1 MTAIKTEEERAR
13 LDELYAL
20 VEAEMDHSAGSG
32 ETPEKAE
39 AGKGK
44 EPFDNTRSDEGVRR
58 FKNSFPDNPPKDV
71 AVNVRCFIHN
81 GLLVG
86 RREKYLAAHY
96 LKLYEDVFRGVMSE
110 KREIRCELNRLSF
123 FATSVINRLE
133 NAERA
138 AREQDNH
145 HYYKIFA
152 DSVRK
157 LADKLQG
164 VADVEN

>member
-1 MTAIKTEEERAR
+1 MTAIKTEAERAR

-20 VEAEMDHSAGSG
+20 VEAETDHSAGSG
-32 ETPEKAE
+32 EMPEKAE
-39 AGKGK
+39 AEKGQD
-44 EPFDNTRSDEGVRR
+44 PFDNTRSDEGVRR

-96 LKLYEDVFRGVMSE
+96 LKLYEDVFRGVMGE
-110 KREIRCELNRLSF
+110 KRKIREELNRLSL
-123 FATSVINRLE
+123 FAMSVINRLE
-133 NAERA
+133 KAERA

-145 HYYKIFA
+145 HYYKLFA
-152 DSVRK
+152 DAVGK
-157 LADKLQG
+157 LAAKLQG

>member
-20 VEAEMDHSAGSG
+20 VEAENAA
-32 ETPEKAE
+32 AE
-39 AGKGK
+39 AETEKPETTKPTK
-44 EPFDNTRSDEGVRR
+44 EKSTEPPSSIAGNMRTLLREGNIT
-58 FKNSFPDNPPKDV
+58 K
-71 AVNVRCFIHN
+71 
-81 GLLVG
+81 
-86 RREKYLAAHY
+86 REKWIASNYIT
-96 LKLYEDVFRGVMSE
+96 LYETHIPAMKD
-110 KREIRCELNRLSF
+110 EISLAHRELNRLSN
-123 FATSVINRLE
+123 FAMAVIQRLE
-133 NAERA
+133 NCERT

-157 LADKLQG
+157 LAAKLQG

>member
-1 MTAIKTEEERAR
+1 MTAIKTEAERAR

-39 AGKGK
+39 AGKGQ
-44 EPFDNTRSDEGVRR
+44 EPFDNTRSDEGVLR

-96 LKLYEDVFRGVMSE
+96 LKLYEDVLRGVMGE
-110 KREIRCELNRLSF
+110 KREIRCELNRLSN
-123 FATSVINRLE
+123 FAMAVIQRLE
-133 NAERA
+133 NCERA

-157 LADKLQG
+157 LAAKLQG

>member
-1 MTAIKTEEERAR
+1 M
-13 LDELYAL
+13 
-20 VEAEMDHSAGSG
+20 G
-32 ETPEKAE
+32 
-39 AGKGK
+39 
-44 EPFDNTRSDEGVRR
+44 
-58 FKNSFPDNPPKDV
+58 
-71 AVNVRCFIHN
+71 
-81 GLLVG
+81 
-86 RREKYLAAHY
+86 
-96 LKLYEDVFRGVMSE
+96 E
-110 KREIRCELNRLSF
+110 KREIREELNRLSF

-133 NAERA
+133 KAERA

>member
-20 VEAEMDHSAGSG
+20 VEAENAAAESETEKPEPTKPTKEKSTEPPSSIAGNLR
-32 ETPEKAE
+32 TLL
-39 AGKGK
+39 
-44 EPFDNTRSDEGVRR
+44 REGNIT
-58 FKNSFPDNPPKDV
+58 K
-71 AVNVRCFIHN
+71 
-81 GLLVG
+81 
-86 RREKYLAAHY
+86 REKWIASNYIA
-96 LKLYEDVFRGVMSE
+96 LYETHIPEMMKDAARMRAELSRMSQ
-110 KREIRCELNRLSF
+110 
-123 FATSVINRLE
+123 FAWAVICRLE
-133 NAERA
+133 KAERA

>member
-32 ETPEKAE
+32 EMPEKAE
-39 AGKGK
+39 AGKGQ
-44 EPFDNTRSDEGVRR
+44 EPF
-58 FKNSFPDNPPKDV
+58 
-71 AVNVRCFIHN
+71 
-81 GLLVG
+81 
-86 RREKYLAAHY
+86 
-96 LKLYEDVFRGVMSE
+96 
-110 KREIRCELNRLSF
+110 
-123 FATSVINRLE
+123 
-133 NAERA
+133 
-138 AREQDNH
+138 DNH

>member
-1 MTAIKTEEERAR
+1 MTAIKTEAERAR

-20 VEAEMDHSAGSG
+20 VEAENAA
-32 ETPEKAE
+32 AE
-39 AGKGK
+39 AETENPEPTNPTK
-44 EPFDNTRSDEGVRR
+44 EKITEPPSSIAGNLRTMLREGNIT
-58 FKNSFPDNPPKDV
+58 K
-71 AVNVRCFIHN
+71 
-81 GLLVG
+81 
-86 RREKYLAAHY
+86 REKWIASNYIA
-96 LKLYEDVFRGVMSE
+96 LYETNIPEMMKNAARM
-110 KREIRCELNRLSF
+110 RAELNRLSN
-123 FATSVINRLE
+123 FAMAVIQRLE
-133 NAERA
+133 NCERT

>member
-13 LDELYAL
+13 LDEIFAL
-20 VEAEMDHSAGSG
+20 VEAENAA
-32 ETPEKAE
+32 AE
-39 AGKGK
+39 AETEKP
-44 EPFDNTRSDEGVRR
+44 EPPSSIAGNLRTLLREG
-58 FKNSFPDNPPKDV
+58 NITN
-71 AVNVRCFIHN
+71 
-81 GLLVG
+81 
-86 RREKYLAAHY
+86 REKWIASNYIA
-96 LKLYEDVFRGVMSE
+96 LYETHIPEMMKDAARM
-110 KREIRCELNRLSF
+110 RAELNRLSN
-123 FATSVINRLE
+123 FAMAVINRLE

>member
-13 LDELYAL
+13 MRAELSRMSQFAW
-20 VEAEMDHSAGSG
+20 
-32 ETPEKAE
+32 
-39 AGKGK
+39 
-44 EPFDNTRSDEGVRR
+44 
-58 FKNSFPDNPPKDV
+58 
-71 AVNVRCFIHN
+71 AVIC
-81 GLLVG
+81 
-86 RREKYLAAHY
+86 
-96 LKLYEDVFRGVMSE
+96 
-110 KREIRCELNRLSF
+110 
-123 FATSVINRLE
+123 RLE

-145 HYYKIFA
+145 HYYKILA

>member
-20 VEAEMDHSAGSG
+20 VEAENAA
-32 ETPEKAE
+32 AE
-39 AGKGK
+39 AETEKPEPTKPTK
-44 EPFDNTRSDEGVRR
+44 EKSTEPPSSIAGNLRTLLREGNIT
-58 FKNSFPDNPPKDV
+58 K
-71 AVNVRCFIHN
+71 
-81 GLLVG
+81 
-86 RREKYLAAHY
+86 REKWIAINYIA
-96 LKLYEDVFRGVMSE
+96 LYETHIPEMMKDAARM
-110 KREIRCELNRLSF
+110 RAELNRLSN
-123 FATSVINRLE
+123 FAMAVIQRLE
-133 NAERA
+133 NCERT

-145 HYYKIFA
+145 HYYKILA

>member
-13 LDELYAL
+13 LDEMYAL
-20 VEAEMDHSAGSG
+20 VEAENAA
-32 ETPEKAE
+32 AE
-39 AGKGK
+39 AETEKPETTKPTK
-44 EPFDNTRSDEGVRR
+44 EKSTEPPSSIAGNLRTLLREGNIT
-58 FKNSFPDNPPKDV
+58 K
-71 AVNVRCFIHN
+71 
-81 GLLVG
+81 
-86 RREKYLAAHY
+86 REKWIASNYIT
-96 LKLYEDVFRGVMSE
+96 LYETHIPAMNA
-110 KREIRCELNRLSF
+110 EISLAHSELNRLSN
-123 FATSVINRLE
+123 FAMAVIQRLE
-133 NAERA
+133 NCERT

>member
-20 VEAEMDHSAGSG
+20 VEAENAA
-32 ETPEKAE
+32 AE
-39 AGKGK
+39 AETENPEPTNPTK
-44 EPFDNTRSDEGVRR
+44 EKSTEPPSSIAGNLRTLLREGNIT
-58 FKNSFPDNPPKDV
+58 K
-71 AVNVRCFIHN
+71 
-81 GLLVG
+81 
-86 RREKYLAAHY
+86 REKWIASNYIA
-96 LKLYEDVFRGVMSE
+96 LYETHIPEMMKDAARMRAELSRMSQ
-110 KREIRCELNRLSF
+110 
-123 FATSVINRLE
+123 FAWAVICRLE
-133 NAERA
+133 KAERA

-164 VADVEN
+164 VADVELIGNVGKD

>member
-20 VEAEMDHSAGSG
+20 VEAETEKPETTKPTKEKSTEPPSSIAG
-32 ETPEKAE
+32 TLRKLL
-39 AGKGK
+39 
-44 EPFDNTRSDEGVRR
+44 REGNIT
-58 FKNSFPDNPPKDV
+58 K
-71 AVNVRCFIHN
+71 
-81 GLLVG
+81 
-86 RREKYLAAHY
+86 REKWIAINYIT
-96 LKLYEDVFRGVMSE
+96 LYETHIPAMNA
-110 KREIRCELNRLSF
+110 EISLAHSELNRLSN
-123 FATSVINRLE
+123 FAMAVIQRLE
-133 NAERA
+133 NCERT

-157 LADKLQG
+157 LAAKLQG

>member
-13 LDELYAL
+13 LDELYSL
-20 VEAEMDHSAGSG
+20 VDAENAAAEAETEKPEPTKPTKEKSTEPPSSIAGNLR
-32 ETPEKAE
+32 TLL
-39 AGKGK
+39 
-44 EPFDNTRSDEGVRR
+44 REGNIT
-58 FKNSFPDNPPKDV
+58 K
-71 AVNVRCFIHN
+71 
-81 GLLVG
+81 
-86 RREKYLAAHY
+86 REKWIASNYIA
-96 LKLYEDVFRGVMSE
+96 LYETHIPEMMKDAARMRAELSRMSQ
-110 KREIRCELNRLSF
+110 
-123 FATSVINRLE
+123 FAWAVICRLE

>member
-1 MTAIKTEEERAR
+1 MTVIKTEEERAR

-20 VEAEMDHSAGSG
+20 VEAENAAAEAETEKPETTKPTKEKSTEPPSSIAGNMRTLLREGNITKREKWIASNYITLY
-32 ETPEKAE
+32 ETHIPAMKAE
-39 AGKGK
+39 I
-44 EPFDNTRSDEGVRR
+44 S
-58 FKNSFPDNPPKDV
+58 
-71 AVNVRCFIHN
+71 
-81 GLLVG
+81 
-86 RREKYLAAHY
+86 LAH
-96 LKLYEDVFRGVMSE
+96 S
-110 KREIRCELNRLSF
+110 ELNRLSN
-123 FATSVINRLE
+123 FAMAVIQRLE
-133 NAERA
+133 NCERT

>member
-1 MTAIKTEEERAR
+1 MTAIKTEAERAR

-20 VEAEMDHSAGSG
+20 VEAENAAAEAETENPEPTNPTKEKSTEPPSSIAGNLRTLLREGNITKREKWIASNYIALY
-32 ETPEKAE
+32 ETHIPEMMKDAARMRAELSRISQFAWAVICRLEKAE
-39 AGKGK
+39 
-44 EPFDNTRSDEGVRR
+44 S
-58 FKNSFPDNPPKDV
+58 
-71 AVNVRCFIHN
+71 
-81 GLLVG
+81 
-86 RREKYLAAHY
+86 
-96 LKLYEDVFRGVMSE
+96 M
-110 KREIRCELNRLSF
+110 
-123 FATSVINRLE
+123 
-133 NAERA
+133 

>member
-20 VEAEMDHSAGSG
+20 VEAENAA
-32 ETPEKAE
+32 AE
-39 AGKGK
+39 AETEKPEPTKPTK
-44 EPFDNTRSDEGVRR
+44 EKSTEPPSSIAGNLRTLLREGNIT
-58 FKNSFPDNPPKDV
+58 K
-71 AVNVRCFIHN
+71 
-81 GLLVG
+81 
-86 RREKYLAAHY
+86 REKWIASNYIA
-96 LKLYEDVFRGVMSE
+96 LYETHIPEMMKDAARM
-110 KREIRCELNRLSF
+110 RAELNRLSN
-123 FATSVINRLE
+123 FAMAVIQRLE
-133 NAERA
+133 NCERT

-157 LADKLQG
+157 LADKLYE